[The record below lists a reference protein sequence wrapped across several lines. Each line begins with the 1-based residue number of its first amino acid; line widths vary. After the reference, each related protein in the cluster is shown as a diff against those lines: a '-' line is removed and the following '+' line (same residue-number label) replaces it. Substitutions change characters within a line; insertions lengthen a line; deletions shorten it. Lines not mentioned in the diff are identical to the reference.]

1 MTCRQAEPLLARAAE
16 GTLDADRGAALARH
30 LAACAGCRAALDAQR
45 AVRGLLA
52 ARPETPAPAGFAAR
66 VLANLPETG
75 RRAAARPAERNP
87 AAAAGWLD
95 AVNWQAWT
103 LRLAPVAGA
112 LFVAAAVGL
121 GSSADAAGTGAS
133 DPADVAAAWMAE
145 ETPDGEFDFAPGDP
159 GAPEA
164 AWMAEEPPDGE
175 TAAPVDALARL
186 WRDAG
191 ETADDLLLDVL
202 LAADPEAAPAGAS
215 EAGR

>member
-1 MTCRQAEPLLARAAE
+1 MTCRQAEPLLARAAD
-16 GTLDADRGAALARH
+16 GTLDADRRAALARH
-30 LAACAGCRAALDAQR
+30 LDACAGCRAALDAQR

-66 VLANLPETG
+66 VLARLPETN
-75 RRAAARPAERNP
+75 RRAPARPAERNP
-87 AAAAGWLD
+87 PAAAGWLD

-112 LFVAAAVGL
+112 SFVAAAIGL
-121 GSSADAAGTGAS
+121 GPAPDAAETGAS

-145 ETPDGEFDFAPGDP
+145 ETPAG
-159 GAPEA
+159 EA
-164 AWMAEEPPDGE
+164 AG
-175 TAAPVDALARL
+175 AAPADAVARL
-186 WRDAG
+186 WRDGG

-202 LAADPEAAPAGAS
+202 LAADPGGARAGAS

>member
-30 LAACAGCRAALDAQR
+30 LEACAGCRAALDAQR

-52 ARPETPAPAGFAAR
+52 ARPETPAPPGFAAR
-66 VLANLPETG
+66 VLASLPETG
-75 RRAAARPAERNP
+75 RRASARPAERNP

-121 GSSADAAGTGAS
+121 GPSADAAGTDAS

-145 ETPDGEFDFAPGDP
+145 ETPDGE
-159 GAPEA
+159 A
-164 AWMAEEPPDGE
+164 AG
-175 TAAPVDALARL
+175 AAPDDALARL
-186 WRDAG
+186 WQDTG

-202 LAADPEAAPAGAS
+202 LAADPEAAPAGPN